1 MQPFTHLNDLGQ
13 ARMVDISEKESSS
26 RVAQAQAV
34 IMMRPQTLSMI
45 LEKKHPKGDVLSAAR
60 IAGIMAAKKTSDI
73 IPLCHP
79 LLLNKV
85 NIDLIPNFSLPG
97 INIISKCKVEGK
109 TGVEMEALTSVSVA
123 ALTIYDMCKSV
134 DKLMEIKNI
143 SLQTKV
149 GGKSGNWD
157 RNNQIFKQI
166 ENLKKDIPTNLLR
179 IVFFADIKEK
189 LKTESLDLNPSD
201 LTGKTI
207 DDIISHL
214 SEKGDIWKTTLNEKN
229 ILCAVNK
236 QLVKRN
242 HVINPSDE
250 IAFFPP
256 VTGG

>member
-242 HVINPSDE
+242 YVINPSDE

>member
-1 MQPFTHLNDLGQ
+1 MQTFTHLNDLGQ
-13 ARMVDISEKESSS
+13 ARMVDITEKETSS

-34 IMMRPQTLSMI
+34 IMMKPQTLSMI
-45 LEKKHPKGDVLSAAR
+45 MEKKHPKGDVLSAAR

-109 TGVEMEALTSVSVA
+109 TGVEMEALTAVSVA

-157 RNNQIFKQI
+157 RNNQILKEIGNLNI
-166 ENLKKDIPTNLLR
+166 ENSAETLKIM
-179 IVFFADIKEK
+179 FFADIKEK
-189 LKTESLDLNPSD
+189 LKTESIELNASD
-201 LTGKTI
+201 LSGQTI
-207 DDIISHL
+207 EDIISYL
-214 SEKGDIWKTTLNEKN
+214 SDKGNIWNTTLNEKN
-229 ILCAVNK
+229 ILFSVNK
-236 QLVKRN
+236 QLVKKS
-242 HVINPSDE
+242 HIINPSDE
-250 IAFFPP
+250 VAFFPP